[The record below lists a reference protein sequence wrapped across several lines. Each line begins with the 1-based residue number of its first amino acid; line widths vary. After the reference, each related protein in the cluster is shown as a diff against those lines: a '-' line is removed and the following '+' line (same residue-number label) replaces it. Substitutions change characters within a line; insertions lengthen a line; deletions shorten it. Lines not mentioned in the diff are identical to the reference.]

1 MFSTIDA
8 KSPWTAG
15 HSERVTHLAIAIG
28 RQLQLD
34 STQLDRLYRGG
45 MVHDIGKLA
54 VPTAILDKRGRLT
67 AVERRIVER
76 HPGAGFDLLAPLV
89 EFADVLPIVRSHHER
104 PDGRGYPDRLAGDE
118 IPWLARVLAVA
129 DVYDAL
135 TSDRPYRAGMDRDMA
150 RGLMIAGSG
159 SWLDADVLE
168 AFLAL
173 DLRADLLAMSLASG
187 HSMRSARPEA
197 ADRMAG
203 HAPAA

>member
-1 MFSTIDA
+1 MFSTIDT

-28 RQLQLD
+28 RELQLE
-34 STQLDRLYRGG
+34 SAQLDQLFRGG

-54 VPTAILDKRGRLT
+54 IPTRILDKRGTLT
-67 AVERRIVER
+67 AAERRIVER
-76 HPGAGFDLLAPLV
+76 HPGAGFDLLSPLA

-135 TSDRPYRAGMDRDMA
+135 TSDRPYRAGMDRETA
-150 RGLMIAGSG
+150 LGLMMAGSG
-159 SWLDADVLE
+159 SWLDAVVLE

-173 DLRADLLAMSLASG
+173 GAVCRL
-187 HSMRSARPEA
+187 RPEA

-203 HAPAA
+203 LASVA

>member
-28 RQLQLD
+28 HELRLDPKQLD
-34 STQLDRLYRGG
+34 QLFRGG

-54 VPTAILDKRGRLT
+54 VPTEILDKRGRLT
-67 AVERRIVER
+67 AAERRIVEC
-76 HPGAGFDLLAPLV
+76 HPRAGVDRLAPLA
-89 EFADVLPIVRSHHER
+89 EFADVLPMVRSHHER
-104 PDGRGYPDRLAGDE
+104 PDGRGYPDRLGGDE

-135 TSDRPYRAGMDRDMA
+135 TSDRPYRAGMDRETA
-150 RGLMIAGSG
+150 LGLMIAGSG
-159 SWLDADVLE
+159 SWLDATVLA

-173 DLRADLLAMSLASG
+173 GATRGL
-187 HSMRSARPEA
+187 RPEA
-197 ADRMAG
+197 ADRMASL
-203 HAPAA
+203 APVA